1 MARPMQ
7 TPAEYLKEIV
17 EPAYADFLSC
27 PTLPHR
33 AVSATTIIFHF
44 HERLFTYFE
53 GHEPARLHGHKS
65 ASAYRDSLVALHPD
79 LGVLRDASDSVKH
92 QFPTRKTIIHV
103 ATSTDVTNLVGEE
116 FVLPGGVLLSAVLAS
131 VMDFWRQLLATG
143 IP

>member
-1 MARPMQ
+1 MKLSNRPTRIFYRAR
-7 TPAEYLKEIV
+7 
-17 EPAYADFLSC
+17 
-27 PTLPHR
+27 TLPHR

-65 ASAYRDSLVALHPD
+65 ASAYRDFLVALHPD
-79 LGVLRDASDSVKH
+79 LSVLRDASDSVKH

-103 ATSTDVTNLVGEE
+103 GEE
-116 FVLPGGVLLSAVLAS
+116 FVLPGGVPLSAVLAN
-131 VMDFWRQLLATG
+131 VMDFWTQLLATG